1 MKHNKPDHRWYLLT
15 IMLIIKTE
23 NNNINYTIQ
32 QMFNLGTGLS
42 KSLLGELF
50 ECKDSY
56 FNQAHAK
63 EKNIIWVLL
72 SLNNPC

>member
-32 QMFNLGTGLS
+32 QMFNLWTGLS

-63 EKNIIWVLL
+63 EKKSGYYYLWIIRVD
-72 SLNNPC
+72 